1 MSTRKGKVV
10 FLDATLN
17 ASRDAIL
24 QKMLEDTKGKLTEIK
39 EKFGMEPAAL
49 SDLIGLSAVVIQ
61 DLSAKRI
68 KDYEVASLF
77 RFILLGYC

>member
-10 FLDATLN
+10 LLDATLN

-24 QKMLEDTKGKLTEIK
+24 QKMLEDTKGKLAEIK
-39 EKFGMEPAAL
+39 DTFGMEPIDL
-49 SDLIGLSAVVIQ
+49 SDLIALSALVVQ

-68 KDYEVASLF
+68 KDYEVLRSLQLEAS
-77 RFILLGYC
+77 